1 MDIKKISI
9 CIILFVLYVAVK
21 TEATNSNEGVTSTVS
36 IDFSDDEKSYIT
48 DLKEKGKLV
57 IATRIRGDI
66 YSPQPDGTVG
76 GFAYNMAKSLA
87 DHIGVELEINVV
99 SFKDYYS
106 IGGVIPGRVKTD
118 PDYRY
123 SPNLLDRVDLC
134 VDTMTILPW
143 REKLLR
149 FIKIIPTRQLLIT
162 RKGEEI
168 KTADELKGRIITI
181 IASSSYEES
190 FRRIETELKIK
201 FEYNFLNDNASVEKM
216 VTENPGYVTAL
227 DSNRAL
233 NTIQR
238 NRKLSAC
245 IPLSDIQY
253 LGWAVKKDN
262 TVFASIV
269 EKYIL
274 FARKTGVMNKYWQQ
288 HYNVSLLEY
297 LKLIDIK
304 P

>member
-1 MDIKKISI
+1 MRIKIFFI
-9 CIILFVLYVAVK
+9 CIVICLLSLAVEI
-21 TEATNSNEGVTSTVS
+21 EAKNITKSVTSTVS
-36 IDFSDDEKSYIT
+36 IAFSDDEKAYIT
-48 DLKEKGKLV
+48 DLKGKGKLV
-57 IATRIRGDI
+57 IATRIREDL
-66 YSPQPDGTVG
+66 YAPQPDGTVR

-87 DHIGVELEINVV
+87 DYIGVELEINVV
-99 SFKDYYS
+99 DFKDYYS
-106 IGGVIPGRVKTD
+106 IGGIIPGRVKTD
-118 PDYRY
+118 PEYRY

-149 FIKIIPTRQLLIT
+149 FIKVIPTRQLLIT

-168 KTADELKGRIITI
+168 KTIDELKGRIITI
-181 IASSSYEES
+181 IADSSYEES
-190 FRRIETELKIK
+190 FRKIETELKIK
-201 FEYNFLNDNASVEKM
+201 FVYNFLKDSASVEKM
-216 VTENPGYVTAL
+216 VTKKPGYVTAL

-233 NTIQR
+233 KAIQR
-238 NRKLSAC
+238 HRKLSVC

-269 EKYIL
+269 EKYIS
-274 FARKTGVMNKYWQQ
+274 FARKTGVMNEYWQQ

-304 P
+304 